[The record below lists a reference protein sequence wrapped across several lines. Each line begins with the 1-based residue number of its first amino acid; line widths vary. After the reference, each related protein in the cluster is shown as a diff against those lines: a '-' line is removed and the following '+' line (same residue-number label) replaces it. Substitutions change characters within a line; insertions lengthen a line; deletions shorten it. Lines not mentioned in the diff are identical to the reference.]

1 MAFENNIPKI
11 KNNFG
16 VDGMRDISARRAAT
30 ISNMI
35 EEAAKQGIDDSFAR
49 TAIGRYGADNAKAM
63 RASMKDSDDFTEFAN
78 EFGTDHN
85 REIYEMEVVEKTE
98 DKLSIDF
105 HYCPYVT
112 EWVKQGHTPEE
123 IAHLCDLTMEGDR
136 EFAKQFPCLKFELKG
151 TIADGLSVCQ
161 LRFTKVKK
169 D

>member
-1 MAFENNIPKI
+1 MKAVDKLSENIL
-11 KNNFG
+11 
-16 VDGMRDISARRAAT
+16 
-30 ISNMI
+30 
-35 EEAAKQGIDDSFAR
+35 
-49 TAIGRYGADNAKAM
+49 
-63 RASMKDSDDFTEFAN
+63 
-78 EFGTDHN
+78 
-85 REIYEMEVVEKTE
+85 

-151 TIADGLSVCQ
+151 TIADGLPVCQ